1 MSLGDGDPVNDFRPI
16 EDFSLADLEA
26 VQMLLRGGSVIDWH
40 RLNFATEAEA
50 REAVAAQ
57 EFHLDD
63 PADMARIEAVKN
75 SAISYLRR
83 NFDFPIPKPVA
94 QLDLVGLLMLAS
106 GKGHRQLC
114 ACTILKLMHI
124 IHHLEARE
132 LLFMLPVSDQQI
144 FHLVEEKVYRVIGGM
159 LARGFPI
166 LEFIGGRKNKDSLYT
181 KLLSKQEVLAA
192 QIYDKVRFRI
202 VTRSPDD
209 IFPTLNYLTRHIF
222 PFNYVIP
229 GQSTNTLLHFRSY
242 CDANPRLRTLLPDV
256 QMPLEAE
263 DLLSKLDNRFTASS
277 YRVTHFVVDMPL
289 RVSRELL
296 AEAPPAAWALG
307 PVVFAQTEFQV
318 IDRETEQG
326 NELGEASHSAYK
338 DRQKDAVMRRLKL
351 GAAAP
356 ARREP
361 GRTSPRPSA
370 PSGQRSSL
378 PPTAP
383 RSSILP
389 PAPRASVPPSAGR
402 SSLPPSGR
410 SPLTPTPPRPAK
422 PKR

>member
-1 MSLGDGDPVNDFRPI
+1 MSAADSDPVNEFRSL
-16 EDFSLADLEA
+16 DGFSLADLEGIR
-26 VQMLLRGGSVIDWH
+26 MLLRGGSVIDWH
-40 RLNFATEAEA
+40 RLNYATEAEA
-50 REAVAAQ
+50 RELVAAQ
-57 EFHLDD
+57 EFRLDD
-63 PADMARIEAVKN
+63 AADRARIESVKN
-75 SAISYLRR
+75 SAMNYLRR

-132 LLFMLPVSDQQI
+132 LLFMLPVSDQEI

-192 QIYDKVRFRI
+192 QIYDEVRFRI
-202 VTRSPDD
+202 VTRAPDD
-209 IFPTLNYLTRHIF
+209 IFPTLNYLTRHVF

-229 GQSTNTLLHFRSY
+229 GQSTNTLFHFRSY
-242 CDANPRLRTLLPDV
+242 CDAHPHLRGLLPQL
-256 QMPLEAE
+256 QMPLDAE
-263 DLLSKLDNRFTASS
+263 DLLSKLDNRFTSSS
-277 YRVTHFVVDMPL
+277 YRVTHFVVDLPL

-296 AEAPPAAWALG
+296 AEAPPAAWTLG

-318 IDRETEQG
+318 IDRETEQQ

-338 DRQKDAVMRRLKL
+338 DRQRGAVMRRLKL
-351 GAAAP
+351 GTAAP
-356 ARREP
+356 TRRELS
-361 GRTSPRPSA
+361 RTSGRVGSA
-370 PSGQRSSL
+370 GTARSSL
-378 PPTAP
+378 PPVRVSAP
-383 RSSILP
+383 
-389 PAPRASVPPSAGR
+389 
-402 SSLPPSGR
+402 
-410 SPLTPTPPRPAK
+410 SPLPRPTK
-422 PKR
+422 PKK